1 MINFY
6 NEYKSKNLLKEYGLP
21 TGNYMLATDKKHAVK
36 IAENFGYPIAMKIV
50 SDQIIHKTE
59 AKGIKLNVADANEVE
74 NTYDELIHNARS
86 YNADAVIDGV
96 LVSPMVP
103 SGVEVIIGGLY
114 DIQFG
119 PVVMFGIGGVFVEI
133 FKDVQFR
140 MAPLT
145 KKEAIDLIKS
155 IEAFPMLDGARG
167 KQPANIE
174 ALADIIV
181 KLGDYMADNSDIK
194 EIDLNPVICFDNE
207 VLILDASIG
216 VKGDN

>member
-36 IAENFGYPIAMKIV
+36 IAEDFGYPIAMKIV
-50 SDQIIHKTE
+50 SDQIVHKTE
-59 AKGIKLNVADANEVE
+59 AKGIKLNVTDANEVE
-74 NTYDELIHNARS
+74 NTYDELIQNAIS

-167 KQPANIE
+167 KQPVNLDAI
-174 ALADIIV
+174 ADIIV

-194 EIDLNPVICFDNE
+194 EIDLNPVSCFDNE

>member
-1 MINFY
+1 MIKFY

-36 IAENFGYPIAMKIV
+36 IAEDFGYPIAMKIV
-50 SDQIIHKTE
+50 SDQIVHKTE
-59 AKGIKLNVADANEVE
+59 AKGIKLNVTDANEVE
-74 NTYDELIHNARS
+74 NTYDELIQNAIS

-167 KQPANIE
+167 KQPVNLDAI
-174 ALADIIV
+174 ADIIV

-194 EIDLNPVICFDNE
+194 EIDLNPVSCFDNE